1 MIAYVKGKFTSVDP
15 TYVVVEAHGIGYEVK
30 ISLNTFGAIKTLPEG
45 TLHTH
50 LHVKEDAHTLYGF
63 LDADEKKIFQHLI
76 AISGVGPGTAMMVL
90 SSLTAAEV
98 QSAIIN
104 GDVKTIQGVKGIGAK
119 TAQRLILE
127 LKDKMVK
134 EDLLQRS
141 DTIPLAPHNTVK
153 NEALQALVTLG
164 IPNNTALKSIDRVLR
179 THDQDIKLEDLIK
192 LALKTA

>member
-98 QSAIIN
+98 QSAIVN